1 MSVPRSEER
10 RVGIESGSC
19 GARNALIGAVELL
32 LAALPSSAALVAL
45 SVAVLLIAPVA
56 LGSMCTVIEKLALLL
71 GPLAASAPKVQTTV
85 VVPAEQGEAE
95 AKVVAVRRFS
105 LPVPPELVEGPW
117 LVTVI
122 V

>member
-1 MSVPRSEER
+1 MSVPALAVAGALLLTDRSA
-10 RVGIESGSC
+10 
-19 GARNALIGAVELL
+19 ARTALVVAVELL

-45 SVAVLLIAPVA
+45 TVAVLSIAPVA

-85 VVPAEQGEAE
+85 VVPAQPAEAE
-95 AKVVAVRRFS
+95 TKVVPVGRLS
-105 LPVPPELVEGPW
+105 LTVPPLLVEGPW